1 MLDIGWP
8 ELMVVAVVTLLVVGP
23 KELPRVLRTV
33 TLWVRKAR
41 EVARDFQ
48 SGLDEMVREADL
60 DDVKKQMTEAASAN
74 LGTDLD
80 ELMDSDHSIG
90 GEFAGDP
97 FADTDKSPTA
107 SGTETATAAT
117 AAEAETPVASE
128 AEAPAV
134 VDETTSETTPE
145 AAPETTSDAAPETA
159 PEEAKA

>member
-60 DDVKKQMTEAASAN
+60 DDVKKQMTEAASAD
-74 LGTDLD
+74 LGTDLN
-80 ELMDSDHSIG
+80 ELMDPAHSIG
-90 GEFAGDP
+90 GEFTGDP
-97 FADTDKSPTA
+97 FADADKSPTG
-107 SGTETATAAT
+107 SGTETVTAVTEATEAD
-117 AAEAETPVASE
+117 AETPAASE
-128 AEAPAV
+128 AEAPAGETPAV
-134 VDETTSETTPE
+134 VDETAPE
-145 AAPETTSDAAPETA
+145 AA

>member
-33 TLWVRKAR
+33 MHWVRKAR

-48 SGLDEMVREADL
+48 SGLDDMVKEADL
-60 DDVKKQMTEAASAN
+60 DDLKKQMTDTASDS

-80 ELMDSDHSIG
+80 ELMDPDHSIG
-90 GEFAGDP
+90 GEFSGDP
-97 FADTDKSPTA
+97 FDAGDKSPTG
-107 SGTETATAAT
+107 SGTEKLAADT
-117 AAEAETPVASE
+117 E
-128 AEAPAV
+128 AEAPA
-134 VDETTSETTPE
+134 
-145 AAPETTSDAAPETA
+145 AAPDEPA